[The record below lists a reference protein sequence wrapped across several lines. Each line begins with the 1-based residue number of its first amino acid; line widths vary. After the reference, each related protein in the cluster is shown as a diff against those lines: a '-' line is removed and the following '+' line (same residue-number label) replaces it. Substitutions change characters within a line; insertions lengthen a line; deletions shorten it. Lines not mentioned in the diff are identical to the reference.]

1 MQDADLDRVGRLRGQ
16 AHRDAAGGKRCDE
29 RPPDECSALHV
40 WSPLTSEKLDNA
52 CLGREGGAALLR
64 SFKRLGAAME
74 RGYAAELDRRAIEA
88 DAFLRRSV
96 PKY

>member
-1 MQDADLDRVGRLRGQ
+1 MSTERDDEFLSVEEHIRRANAARGGYVGSLVAQ
-16 AHRDAAGGKRCDE
+16 
-29 RPPDECSALHV
+29 
-40 WSPLTSEKLDNA
+40 
-52 CLGREGGAALLR
+52 GGAALLR

-74 RGYAAELDRRAIEA
+74 RGYAAELDRRAVEA